1 MDGGRQPAH
10 KRTSAAVPQRRSRR
24 VPARA
29 RELFMSE
36 DALDAAAVR
45 NSISASWVRCK
56 EWQVSVEPFE
66 LPYEPNLDRE
76 SQLAYSAGPVLT
88 EAHAGFANEPITIIL
103 TDAAG
108 IVLDRRTSDAA
119 LRHKLDQVSLAPG
132 FSYAEQFA
140 GTNGIGTALESRGP
154 AEVFGHEHY
163 VEHLEELACAGAP
176 IRHPVT
182 GKLLGV
188 VDLTCWRADADPTLL
203 ATATTLA
210 QRIEQAILQ
219 DVGRGEFALLRQY
232 LAASRHGVI
241 PALAIS
247 NDLVM
252 MNDRARELIDPQ
264 DQVALLGQATESL
277 AAGKARTF
285 RTVLPSGVTA
295 DVHCQPSDS
304 GPGSVG
310 GIIQLQIVSSPA
322 EPSVTRSRPPK
333 SGPALP
339 GIVGASMQ
347 WTKCLQDVEAHFTP
361 GEWLDLAGEAGV
373 GKFAVARATHL
384 AHTPAEHLRV
394 LDADDCQSA
403 EDWLR
408 DVENELS
415 GGSGTLLL
423 RHVDRLPA
431 VVLAALSDLLEKARE
446 AGAPCPWVVAT
457 RATGAEIT
465 DELNR
470 LIWCFPGSVEVPP
483 LRRHMEDIPEI
494 IDLFLAR
501 ASKSSPLSF
510 SPDAMRVLMRNR
522 WPGNVEQL
530 LGALRKVVA
539 HRRAGVIGVADLP
552 AECLAT
558 TRRVL
563 SPLESIECDAIVESL
578 VSANGDRAK
587 AARHLG
593 MSRATIYRKIRDY
606 GIAVPNQTG
615 K

>member
-1 MDGGRQPAH
+1 MSGGRQHLNLAN
-10 KRTSAAVPQRRSRR
+10 RAARNRRPPTGT
-24 VPARA
+24 VAGA
-29 RELFMSE
+29 RESFHSAE
-36 DALDAAAVR
+36 PVDTAAVR

-56 EWQVSVEPFE
+56 EWQVSVDPFE

-108 IVLDRRTSDAA
+108 IVLDRRASDAA
-119 LRHKLDQVSLAPG
+119 LRRKLDQVSLAPG

-154 AEVFGHEHY
+154 AQVFGHEHY

-188 VDLTCWRADADPTLL
+188 VDLTCWRIDADPTLL
-203 ATATTLA
+203 VTATSLA
-210 QRIEQAILQ
+210 RRIEEAILE
-219 DVGRGEFALLRQY
+219 DVGRREFALLRQY
-232 LAASRHGVI
+232 LAATRQGLV
-241 PALAIS
+241 PAMAIS

-264 DQVALLGQATESL
+264 DQIALLGQATETL
-277 AAGKARTF
+277 ADGKARVFT
-285 RTVLPSGVTA
+285 TVLPSGATA
-295 DVHCQPSDS
+295 EVHCQPSDG

-310 GIIQLQIVSSPA
+310 GVIQVQLVAARRAPA
-322 EPSVTRSRPPK
+322 AAESRGSK
-333 SGPALP
+333 QVHQLP

-347 WTKCLQDVEAHFTP
+347 WLKCCADVEEHFTSD
-361 GEWLDLAGEAGV
+361 EWLDLTGEPGV

-384 AHTPAEHLRV
+384 ARTPGEHLRV
-394 LDADDCQSA
+394 LDADDCQDA
-403 EDWLR
+403 KGWLL
-408 DVENELS
+408 DVASELA
-415 GGSGTLLL
+415 GESGTLIL
-423 RHVDRLPA
+423 RHVDRLPSA
-431 VVLAALSDLLEKARE
+431 VVASLSELLEAARASE
-446 AGAPCPWVVAT
+446 SARPWVVAT
-457 RATGAEIT
+457 RWSGETSE
-465 DELNR
+465 ELNR
-470 LIWCFPGSVEVPP
+470 LVWCFGSSVEVPP
-483 LRRHMEDIPEI
+483 LRHHLEDIPEV

-501 ASKSSPLSF
+501 HTKTSNLTF

-522 WPGNVEQL
+522 WRGNVEQL
-530 LGALRKVVA
+530 LGTLRKIVA
-539 HRRAGVIGVADLP
+539 HRRTGVIGVADLP

-578 VSANGDRAK
+578 ITANGDRAR

-606 GIAVPNQTG
+606 GIAVPRQSTH
-615 K
+615 